1 MLCFYRLKKKK
12 NPKKPHLCFVE
23 SHKQNVF
30 ALVVFFVVLLCL
42 FRIILTNFSV
52 YSENF
57 KVSFLLEKDGYQKT
71 QTPFQIFPAF
81 YVTCVF
87 VCVCICMCFVC
98 FQFLWC
104 YIGLRSVVVSCI
116 TDLSC
121 QNFCNDCYTTRRNK
135 KITSA
140 FSEVLPSMFL
150 CLFIKAPE

>member
-1 MLCFYRLKKKK
+1 MLCFYRLEKKK
-12 NPKKPHLCFVE
+12 PKKPHLHFVE

-30 ALVVFFVVLLCL
+30 ALVVFCVVLLRL
-42 FRIILTNFSV
+42 FQIILTNFSV
-52 YSENF
+52 YGENF
-57 KVSFLLEKDGYQKT
+57 KVSFLLEKDGYPE
-71 QTPFQIFPAF
+71 TPDTFSDFSRF
-81 YVTCVF
+81 LRYLC

-121 QNFCNDCYTTRRNK
+121 QNFCNDCYTTRPNK